1 MTLDERR
8 LTSVTIPASVL
19 KPVCTLFSA
28 AVGGSADRVIAP
40 TTPSGDARNDVEAT
54 GMNRHSL
61 NALSTGVENLTTKAF

>member
-28 AVGGSADRVIAP
+28 KRRCGQGDRPYSA
-40 TTPSGDARNDVEAT
+40 
-54 GMNRHSL
+54 L
-61 NALSTGVENLTTKAF
+61 